1 MVQDQAHVHARKMIS
16 TVCSTLVVCHLI
28 VRLCHPCGRPC
39 RRLVTVHVLSE
50 CPCITFSKSLEL
62 HEQMLLILFRSTGVD
77 AHNLQL
83 G

>member
-1 MVQDQAHVHARKMIS
+1 MARNQSHAWKTIL
-16 TVCSTLVVCHLI
+16 TVCSTPEVLRI

-39 RRLVTVHVLSE
+39 RRLVTVHLYPVY
-50 CPCITFSKSLEL
+50 PYGITFSKSLEL

-77 AHNLQL
+77 AHNLQS